1 MSPEPVAG
9 IDEAIHAAAT
19 LSRGRNSVPKASSL
33 LADELRTSIVRGKL
47 AEGTT
52 FMSESE
58 IIESS
63 GLSRATVREA
73 LRLLE
78 TEGLIVSKRGP
89 RGGLR
94 VGKPDLQSTV
104 RTIAVHLAMSEA
116 TLGDMF
122 AFRRIVERESA
133 RLAAENATP
142 EQRDRLQE
150 AISADPHPLAE
161 VIDFHDLI
169 AESTGNEFFRL
180 LQKVVVSLASWHTPD
195 EGLDDDDLVLARA
208 AHGKVV
214 QKILDRDGDG
224 AASAMDRHLEAFEGL
239 VRDSGNIDKPVIR
252 ASAW

>member
-1 MSPEPVAG
+1 MSKE
-9 IDEAIHAAAT
+9 AAA
-19 LSRGRNSVPKASSL
+19 GRLMKSASTVPKASSL
-33 LADELRTSIVRGKL
+33 LANELRTSIVRGKL
-47 AEGTT
+47 AEGTP
-52 FMSESE
+52 FLSESE
-58 IIESS
+58 IIEQS
-63 GLSRATVREA
+63 GVSRATVREA

-94 VGKPDLQSTV
+94 VGKPDLQSIV
-104 RTIAVHLAMSEA
+104 RTIAVNLAMSEA

-122 AFRRIVERESA
+122 TFRRLVERESA
-133 RLAAENATP
+133 RLAAEHATP
-142 EQRDRLQE
+142 EQRAQLAA
-150 AISADPHPLAE
+150 AISAEPHPLAD

-208 AHGKVV
+208 AHNKIVR
-214 QKILDRDGDG
+214 KILDGDGDG
-224 AASAMDRHLEAFEGL
+224 AARAMDRHLEAFEGM

-252 ASAW
+252 AAAW